1 MVITAALALTEPP
14 FAPIRDRRGNR
25 GPGELHEAVLRPPAV
40 ARTAADITASPAI
53 CHRRLRRLIDRRG
66 RQVRCVCQAK
76 SRNRQSRSREK
87 SCFHDPPP
95 QKNAS
100 QAEVSTLPRRAAI
113 SVSSGTQTF
122 MPLRHNIGSGIA
134 ATGHFPPIDDVSA
147 TSAFALIAPLR
158 PMNRHKRGADL

>member
-1 MVITAALALTEPP
+1 MARHGGEVPFSVVGRKTHVQPLTDSKSLT
-14 FAPIRDRRGNR
+14 IRK
-25 GPGELHEAVLRPPAV
+25 
-40 ARTAADITASPAI
+40 T
-53 CHRRLRRLIDRRG
+53 
-66 RQVRCVCQAK
+66 
-76 SRNRQSRSREK
+76 REK
-87 SCFHDPPP
+87 SCFHDPP
-95 QKNAS
+95 KNAS

-158 PMNRHKRGADL
+158 PMNRHKRGADFTATLA